1 MFNEKEREQVNRYL
15 SNETFICSVPFF
27 STDGSIEYE
36 VEYSFKVVGER
47 RMISVGEYFMYAE
60 VDLEILD
67 IEEKYKLYFTIMGK
81 DFDKDRLVRIF
92 FEKEYSFTNW
102 IRECVGENLK
112 YFTDGDYP
120 RVNIKNIT
128 MSDELYENIMNKK
141 TEDTV

>member
-15 SNETFICSVPFF
+15 SNETFTCSVPFF
-27 STDGSIEYE
+27 STDGIEYE

-67 IEEKYKLYFTIMGK
+67 IEEKYKLYFKIMGK
-81 DFDKDRLVRIF
+81 NFDKDRLVRIF
-92 FEKEYSFTNW
+92 FEKEYTFTNW
-102 IRECVGENLK
+102 IRECIGENLK

-120 RVNIKNIT
+120 RVSIKNIT
-128 MSDELYENIMNKK
+128 MSDELYENIMNKN

>member
-15 SNETFICSVPFF
+15 SNETFTCSVQFF
-27 STDGSIEYE
+27 STDGIEYE

-67 IEEKYKLYFTIMGK
+67 IEEKYKLYFKIMGK

-112 YFTDGDYP
+112 YFTGGDYP

>member
-15 SNETFICSVPFF
+15 SNETFTCSVPFF
-27 STDGSIEYE
+27 STDGIEYE

-67 IEEKYKLYFTIMGK
+67 IEEKYKLYFKIMGK
-81 DFDKDRLVRIF
+81 NFDKDRLVRIF
-92 FEKEYSFTNW
+92 FEKEYTFTNW
-102 IRECVGENLK
+102 IRECIGENLK

-128 MSDELYENIMNKK
+128 MSDELYENIMNKN

>member
-15 SNETFICSVPFF
+15 SNETFTCSVPFF
-27 STDGSIEYE
+27 STDGIEYE

-67 IEEKYKLYFTIMGK
+67 IEEKYKLYFKLMGK
-81 DFDKDRLVRIF
+81 NFDKDRLVRIF
-92 FEKEYSFTNW
+92 FEKEYTFTNW
-102 IRECVGENLK
+102 IRECIGENLK

-128 MSDELYENIMNKK
+128 MSDELYENIMNKN